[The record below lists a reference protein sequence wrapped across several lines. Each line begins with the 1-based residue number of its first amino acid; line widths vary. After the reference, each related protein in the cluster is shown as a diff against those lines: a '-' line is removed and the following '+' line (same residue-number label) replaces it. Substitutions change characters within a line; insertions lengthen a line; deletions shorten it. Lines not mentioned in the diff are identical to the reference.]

1 MTQQNEIN
9 RMMENN
15 STLIQEKR
23 NLEASLMEME
33 TRMTQLYEDA
43 EFVRTQVN
51 QEIAEYKQ
59 SQLEL
64 NRLKKQNY
72 ILWRK
77 IRVREINSSLL
88 NNSKFEVDE
97 MDEATYDN
105 ELDLIV

>member
-51 QEIAEYKQ
+51 QEIAEYK
-59 SQLEL
+59 
-64 NRLKKQNY
+64 
-72 ILWRK
+72 
-77 IRVREINSSLL
+77 
-88 NNSKFEVDE
+88 
-97 MDEATYDN
+97 
-105 ELDLIV
+105 